1 MKNVWT
7 LFWNFFLIGL
17 FTFGG
22 GYAMIPMIEEVAVRE
37 GWIASAS
44 ELYSWVGIAEGTP
57 GPFAVNI
64 TTLLGFQNAGFFGAL
79 FATLGVILPSWIILV
94 LIASFGKK
102 LLETKYA
109 TAALKGLRPVVIGLI
124 TVVVIGLIY
133 QNLFQTGLD
142 LWNLSAQGFDYFS
155 LIIGILVFGVSLIKI
170 KQKALSPI
178 FLIILSGVL
187 GIIFYQ
193 VVGL

>member
-22 GYAMIPMIEEVAVRE
+22 GAMIPMIEEVAVRE

-64 TTLLGFQNAGFFGAL
+64 ATLLGFQNAGFSGT

-102 LLETKYA
+102 FGNQVCDGGFK
-109 TAALKGLRPVVIGLI
+109 RPSSCRDWSNHGR
-124 TVVVIGLIY
+124 G
-133 QNLFQTGLD
+133 NRFD
-142 LWNLSAQGFDYFS
+142 LSESFSNRFGSLNLSAQGFDYFS

>member
-1 MKNVWT
+1 
-7 LFWNFFLIGL
+7 
-17 FTFGG
+17 
-22 GYAMIPMIEEVAVRE
+22 
-37 GWIASAS
+37 
-44 ELYSWVGIAEGTP
+44 
-57 GPFAVNI
+57 
-64 TTLLGFQNAGFFGAL
+64 
-79 FATLGVILPSWIILV
+79 
-94 LIASFGKK
+94 
-102 LLETKYA
+102 
-109 TAALKGLRPVVIGLI
+109 VIGLI

>member
-1 MKNVWT
+1 
-7 LFWNFFLIGL
+7 
-17 FTFGG
+17 
-22 GYAMIPMIEEVAVRE
+22 MIPMIEEVAVRE

-44 ELYSWVGIAEGTP
+44 DCTVGWDCGRNAGTV
-57 GPFAVNI
+57 AVNI
-64 TTLLGFQNAGFFGAL
+64 ATLLGFQNAGFSGHFCHPRGHPAFL
-79 FATLGVILPSWIILV
+79 DNSCINRFVRKEVIGNQV
-94 LIASFGKK
+94 CDGGF
-102 LLETKYA
+102 
-109 TAALKGLRPVVIGLI
+109 KGLRPVVIGLI

-142 LWNLSAQGFDYFS
+142 LWNLSAQGLDYFS